1 MIRTKTRSLLL
12 LCLLAV
18 TLSACASAK
27 DLEARNE
34 ARCQARGL
42 EPNTKNYEDCLRQIE
57 SERDA
62 RMEQRRRENLERSA
76 IPPSNRGY

>member
-57 SERDA
+57 AERDA

-76 IPPSNRGY
+76 VPPSNRGY